1 MRCVPRSGPL
11 GPRAITNIAEVV
23 HQWLTAGTLMGID
36 EDMNDGASGSRR
48 RVWTEVRRGA
58 DVADRRLPSA
68 RPTMHEP
75 MGGTE
80 A

>member
-1 MRCVPRSGPL
+1 MRCVTRSGAL
-11 GPRAITNIAEVV
+11 GGEPITNIAEVV
-23 HQWLTAGTLMGID
+23 HQWLTAGTLVGIN

-48 RVWTEVRRGA
+48 RTWTTVRRGA
-58 DVADRRLPSA
+58 DAADRRPGSA